1 MAQGLA
7 IDDFFAVSVE
17 SKCSEN
23 VESRSKA
30 CYDLAQ
36 AAYAKHS
43 LLGSPHKDIVAEN
56 TGKVVGGWIN
66 SGADALSRS
75 IVTLAS
81 PPEKRLAMSFLTLE
95 LCRLSHTTD
104 SLHLCL
110 LGGWVSILTYRRPL
124 MSILQSSFHLVDQYA
139 MDPNNPVTVPLPRKV
154 AEELVLLSVLCP
166 LALSELSA
174 VFHPYV
180 YATDA
185 SSHKGAICRSLQP
198 PEVVRTLWKS
208 CKSKGAYTRL
218 LTSAEITLR
227 RLEIMEETGGKT
239 RGFDSP
245 DRPLAFSFEFLEV
258 FGGSAKITSFLD
270 ELGFICGPPIELSL
284 SEEFN
289 LQYSHV
295 QRWITYL
302 LSSGRLKAVAAEPP
316 CTTFSIM
323 RRPRLRSRLCPYG
336 FSVIDEKTAVGNA
349 LAHRA
354 FQLLAVADRF
364 DAVAVMEN
372 PFSSYMRH
380 LPSWQAI
387 SGLSSAMEVRCDSC
401 RFGSDHLKPFRFLG
415 VNIDLSRVALRCV
428 CSGRHVQVQG
438 SLTKQSAVYSDDLAR
453 TLAKC
458 IGDAI
463 TSMKNQK
470 LEELTLDT
478 KGLENQL
485 VNEVALS
492 SKWEKVSSWTFKKES
507 HINILEEASLLR
519 LVHRLGALCQSARV
533 VNFVDSFVVRGAT
546 SKGRSASLGLGA
558 VLRRVCA
565 AMVSSC
571 LYFTLPFVP
580 TRHNVSDDPTRDVEV
595 RGEVPGLGID
605 SWTEEELL
613 DLALVP
619 PTRRWASNWLRLL
632 LKLSGPSALRFLHS
646 SEKRWLPRREWKGF
660 PRKKFDSTLGFP
672 GEGPSLSF
680 FTFGCFLG
688 PLFHV
693 DFVLGNILFY
703 VDFVRRLV
711 AWISFNVCFVS
722 AYGLLFLPAL
732 ALSLLGAV
740 RSVCRCCLVVLL
752 MLLFA
757 PGANAMPLWPRTPGE
772 QLRAERRILAPA
784 IPEGRPVLER
794 TSKLR
799 DRYFDIFL
807 AWTVEQGLD
816 FRSMLA
822 DHYSCIDDIN
832 LVLVHFGRSL
842 YSAGKTYAQ
851 FAETLNA
858 LTSTKPALRRMIQG
872 AWDFG
877 YAWNRAEPVQ
887 HHVAAPFQV
896 VLAVISVSL
905 LWGWLPLAGT
915 VALMFGGLLRPGEL
929 LAARRE
935 DLLLPRDCDA
945 SIPFCLLSIKD
956 PKSRFT
962 NARHQSVKVDAPDL
976 LRVIQLAFGKL
987 EPGMMLWPFSPQ
999 TLRNRFKSVLEALHV
1014 PVTHTDICKCL
1025 DLGSLRAGGATWIL
1039 QVTEDGDLLQRRGRW
1054 ANRKMMDIYVQE
1066 VQSLIY
1072 LKKISDTAR
1081 RRVFT
1086 LSSVFLQTL
1095 GQAEHLE
1102 QFSIPCNL
1110 WRFLFSK

>member
-1 MAQGLA
+1 
-7 IDDFFAVSVE
+7 
-17 SKCSEN
+17 
-23 VESRSKA
+23 
-30 CYDLAQ
+30 
-36 AAYAKHS
+36 
-43 LLGSPHKDIVAEN
+43 
-56 TGKVVGGWIN
+56 
-66 SGADALSRS
+66 
-75 IVTLAS
+75 
-81 PPEKRLAMSFLTLE
+81 
-95 LCRLSHTTD
+95 
-104 SLHLCL
+104 
-110 LGGWVSILTYRRPL
+110 
-124 MSILQSSFHLVDQYA
+124 MSILQSSFHLVDQFA

-166 LALSELSA
+166 LAISELSA

-185 SSHKGAICRSLQP
+185 SSSKGAICRSLQP

-218 LTSAEITLR
+218 LTSAESTLR
-227 RLEIMEETGGKT
+227 RLEILEETDNRACGVE
-239 RGFDSP
+239 SP
-245 DRPLAFSFEFLEV
+245 SRPLAFSFEFLEV
-258 FGGSAKITSFLD
+258 FGGSAKITRFLD
-270 ELGFICGPPIELSL
+270 ELGLICGPPIELSL

-295 QRWITYL
+295 QRWITFL

-323 RRPRLRSRLCPYG
+323 RRPRLRSRLCPFG
-336 FSVIDEKTAVGNA
+336 MNVSDEKTAVGNA

-354 FQLLAVADRF
+354 FQLLAVADRY

-387 SGLSSAMEVRCDSC
+387 KELSSAMEVRCDSC
-401 RFGSDHLKPFRFLG
+401 SFGSEHLKPFRFLG
-415 VNIDLSRVALRCV
+415 VNIDLSKVALRCI

-438 SLTKQSAVYSDDLAR
+438 SLTKQSAVYTDELAK
-453 TLAKC
+453 TLASC

-463 TSMKNQK
+463 TSMKVRK
-470 LEELTLDT
+470 IDELNLDT

-519 LVHRLGALCQSARV
+519 LVHRLGSQCQSARV

-580 TRHNVSDDPTRDVEV
+580 TRHNVSDDPTRDVGL
-595 RGEVPGLGID
+595 RKEVPGLGID
-605 SWTEEELL
+605 SWTEEQLM

-619 PTRRWASNWLRLL
+619 PTRRWASNWLRLF
-632 LKLSGPSALRFLHS
+632 LKLSGPSVLKFLHP
-646 SEKRWLPRREWKGF
+646 SEKRWLPSREWKGY

-672 GEGPSLSF
+672 GEGPLLGSSTTGCSLGF
-680 FTFGCFLG
+680 IY
-688 PLFHV
+688 V
-693 DFVLGNILFY
+693 DFVLCNFLFY

-711 AWISFNVCFVS
+711 AWI
-722 AYGLLFLPAL
+722 LFCICSLYVLGFLVPLVL

-740 RSVCRCCLVVLL
+740 RSCRPCWLAVLL
-752 MLLFA
+752 KLLFA
-757 PGANAMPLWPRTPGE
+757 PGATAMPLWPRTPGE
-772 QLRAERRILAPA
+772 QLRAERRTLAPA

-807 AWTVEQGLD
+807 AWTVENGLD
-816 FRSMLA
+816 FKSMLA

-858 LTSTKPALRRMIQG
+858 LTSAKPALRRMIQG

-956 PKSRFT
+956 PKKRFT

-1072 LKKISDTAR
+1072 LKKISETSR

-1102 QFSIPCNL
+1102 HFSIPCNL